1 MNEVEVLKEND
12 QDLRIY
18 FNGPTDQLKSMVT
31 GNMILMPGMSP
42 HPPHRHPEEEFMWVT
57 QGSGE
62 ILVEDKTYQVA
73 AGSVM
78 YCAGNYWHAITNTGT
93 EPMIF
98 YFSKWLAKT
107 GLAEASLTEAG
118 RP

>member
-1 MNEVEVLKEND
+1 MLSNTVLGMSEVEVLKEND

-42 HPPHRHPEEEFMWVT
+42 HPAHRHPEEEFMWVT
-57 QGSGE
+57 QGTGE
-62 ILVEDKTYQVA
+62 IMVEGKTYNVA

-78 YCAGNYWHAITNTGT
+78 YCAGNHWHSITNTGT
-93 EPMIF
+93 QPMTF
-98 YFSKWLAKT
+98 YFSKWLV
-107 GLAEASLTEAG
+107 
-118 RP
+118 